1 MSSPTL
7 EGIESTEG
15 IISGHSIV
23 VAARDQ
29 VTADLADKV
38 VVLDLESGMY
48 YGLDA
53 VGARIWNLIQ
63 EPKVVSDVRDLLLK
77 EYQVDPDRCEYEL
90 LAFLH
95 EMAVHGLVEVQ
106 DAAEA

>member
-1 MSSPTL
+1 
-7 EGIESTEG
+7 
-15 IISGHSIV
+15 

-29 VTADLADKV
+29 VTADLADEV
-38 VVLDLESGMY
+38 VMLDLESGMY

-63 EPKVVSDVRDLLLK
+63 EPKVVNAVRDILLQ
-77 EYQVDPDRCEYEL
+77 EYQVDPDRCEREL
-90 LAFLH
+90 LAFLR

-106 DAAEA
+106 NAANA